1 MLTPTLLLK
10 SFSHLKKTYLLFMKT
25 FINNHKSTAAEG
37 ELWSVFYSEATLRK
51 MLKMTGCEGIRFHLG
66 KDDDGKTVIIAEPTD
81 NVGRALPTTTT
92 RSLTDNGENPF
103 FSSDSACPMNCPPD
117 N

>member
-1 MLTPTLLLK
+1 
-10 SFSHLKKTYLLFMKT
+10 MKT

-37 ELWSVFYSEATLRK
+37 EIWSVFYSEATLRK
-51 MLKMTGCEGIRFHLG
+51 MLKITGCEGIRFHLG

-81 NVGRALPTTTT
+81 NVGRALAATTTT
-92 RSLTDNGENPF
+92 RSLMDNGEGQF
-103 FSSDSACPMNCPPD
+103 FTSDGECPKDCPPD

>member
-1 MLTPTLLLK
+1 
-10 SFSHLKKTYLLFMKT
+10 MKT

-37 ELWSVFYSEATLRK
+37 ELWSVFYSEASLRK
-51 MLKMTGCEGIRFHLG
+51 MLNTTGCEGIRFHLG

-81 NVGRALPTTTT
+81 NVGHPLPATTT
-92 RSLTDNGENPF
+92 RSLMDNGGGQF
-103 FSSDSACPMNCPPD
+103 FASDGACPMNCPPD